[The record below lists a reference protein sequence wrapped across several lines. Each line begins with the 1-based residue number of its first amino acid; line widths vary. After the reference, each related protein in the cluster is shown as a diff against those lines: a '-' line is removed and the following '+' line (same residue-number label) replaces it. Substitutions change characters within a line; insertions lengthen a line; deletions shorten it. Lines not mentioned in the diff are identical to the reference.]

1 MDAFADKLGRIGAWC
16 GQNKYLGAIK
26 NAFQNF
32 MPATIAGAIGVL
44 WTNVLVHK
52 TTGLGALW
60 DGIMVLEVLNPIFA
74 AIQFAT
80 ISCISIGIV
89 MLVAQEIGEANG
101 ETGAFP
107 AVLGFI
113 AWLVV
118 TPNSYSIADMSVTIT
133 EVDQY
138 GANLSETV
146 GKLLEGNPLVAEIGS
161 FGGISS
167 SYTGATGLFTALII
181 GILAMELYGFLRKQ
195 DALKIKMPEQ
205 VPPGVSRAFE
215 VLIPS
220 FIMLVIVGG
229 IGHACFL
236 GTGLYVND
244 IISKYIQA
252 PLQEIIGNNLFAVM
266 FMYVLISLFWL
277 VGIHGNNMLAAIK
290 EPLFKPALYTNM
302 AIFQEKQ
309 TGEYATFNITM
320 MQMFAEWGGSGVT
333 LGLVIAIFIFGKRED
348 NRAIATL
355 SVVPGLFNINETVTF
370 GIPLVL
376 NPILGIPFI
385 IAPVACIALG
395 WALIEMN
402 FCPPIVLEV
411 PWTMPPLFLGFL
423 ATGGS
428 PMGAISQLIAI
439 ALSTVIYIPF
449 VIMYERYQ
457 NKQAAEA

>member
-52 TTGLGALW
+52 ETGLGALW
-60 DGIMVLEVLNPIFA
+60 DGIMALEVLNPIFA

-80 ISCISIGIV
+80 ISCISIGVV
-89 MLVAQEIGEANG
+89 MLLAQEIGEANG
-101 ETGAFP
+101 ESGAFP
-107 AVLGFI
+107 AVLGFLS
-113 AWLVV
+113 WLVV
-118 TPNSYSIADMSVTIT
+118 TPTTSHVWTSLNDKGEVVFNSGTILP
-133 EVDQY
+133 E
-138 GANLSETV
+138 GATSLTTV
-146 GKLLEGNPLVAEIGS
+146 G
-161 FGGISS
+161 GIPG
-167 SYTGATGLFTALII
+167 SYTGATGLFTALIV
-181 GILAMELYGFLRKQ
+181 GIVAMELYAWLRRQ

-205 VPPGVSRAFE
+205 VPPGVARAFE
-215 VLIPS
+215 VLIPT
-220 FIMLVIVGG
+220 FIMLTIIGG
-229 IGHACFL
+229 IGHACYL
-236 GTGLYVND
+236 GTGLYLND

-252 PLQEIIGNNLFAVM
+252 PLQEIIGNNVIAVM

-302 AIFQEKQ
+302 AIFQGKQ
-309 TGEYATFNITM
+309 TGEYATFNLTM

-333 LGLVIAIFIFGKRED
+333 LGLVIAIFIFGKRAD

-385 IAPVACIALG
+385 LAPVACVALG
-395 WALIEMN
+395 WALIEMG
-402 FCPPIVLEV
+402 FCPPVVLEV

-428 PMGAISQLIAI
+428 PMGAISQLIAVV
-439 ALSTVIYIPF
+439 LSTVIYIPF